1 MELPNPYHLFEKK
14 KSKHIENMENKNNTE
29 NTEKNEGSKHEKK
42 LLLPFSIAFFIL
54 FILLAF
60 AYFVYDKYYLYN
72 QLVSIAYNST
82 NFWDTFR
89 TKIISG
95 KFSIF
100 LFLWATIVLLN
111 ILIYDIVFQKKDTL
125 NVFKMT
131 TLFVFGIL
139 GTTFIII
146 GNIPSLVEVFE
157 NTLGYSVLNLPFL
170 YGLSEKMKVF
180 KSKHFQNSSYEIPF
194 DILITSFDIPSFNDI
209 YYSIQKSMDGKL
221 PFASSEQDK
230 QHNDIDMDFYIDYT
244 QKNGGNIVE
253 NDISENIDK
262 NIRDDLLQLT
272 LVKNNVGHMTW
283 TYIASVLSILLT
295 MNSLL

>member
-14 KSKHIENMENKNNTE
+14 KSKPIENMENQK
-29 NTEKNEGSKHEKK
+29 NTEKIEKNESNKREKK

-72 QLVSIAYNST
+72 QLVDIAYNST

-100 LFLWATIVLLN
+100 LFLWSVIVLLN
-111 ILIYDIVFQKKDTL
+111 ILIFDIVFQKKDAL

-209 YYSIQKSMDGKL
+209 YYSIKSMDGKL
-221 PFASSEQDK
+221 PFTSNEQDK

-244 QKNGGNIVE
+244 QKNGGNTVI
-253 NDISENIDK
+253 NDISESIDK
-262 NIRDDLLQLT
+262 NIRDELLQLT

-283 TYIASVLSILLT
+283 TYIASVLTILLT